1 MLVIGESIHIVAP
14 RVRQAI
20 DSRDKKVI
28 QELAKSQVNAGA
40 HLLDLNIGPQRRSG
54 PEVMSWMVETVQEVV
69 DVPLS
74 LDSLNPAAV
83 EAGLKLCR
91 RQALIN
97 STDASLDRLRNFM
110 PLAVNY
116 KADIIAL
123 TLSGSGLP
131 TSAEA
136 RLQLATEN
144 ILPAAAEYGV
154 AVENIYFDPLVL
166 TINGNQDQTQ
176 ASVEAVRFFKQ
187 MTDPPPKTTCGLSNV
202 SSGAPKEVRPLI
214 NRVYVLML
222 MGAGLDSAIMD
233 ALDRETMEAIAM
245 VQQRDMTT
253 PLARL
258 YLSIFDCYAQGMP
271 WQVEGIDISFPQLQN
286 IVKTI
291 EMLENKTLYAHSY
304 LRV

>member
-1 MLVIGESIHIVAP
+1 MLVIGESIHIIAP

-28 QELAKSQVNAGA
+28 QELAKSQVDAGA

-54 PEVMSWMVETVQEVV
+54 PEVMSWMVEIVQEVV

-97 STDASLDRLRNFM
+97 STDASPDRLRNFM
-110 PLAVNY
+110 PMAVNY
-116 KADIIAL
+116 KTDIIAL

-136 RLQLATEN
+136 RVQLATEN

-166 TINGNQDQTQ
+166 TVNGNQDQTQ

-202 SSGAPKEVRPLI
+202 SNGAPKEIRPLI

-245 VQQRDMTT
+245 VQQRDTTT
-253 PLARL
+253 PLAQL
-258 YLSIFDCYAQGMP
+258 YLSIFDCYAQGVP
-271 WQVEGIDISFPQLQN
+271 WQVEGLNTSTPQLQN

-291 EMLENKTLYAHSY
+291 EMLENRTLYAHSY